1 MEQFP
6 QYIMPDRQS
15 GIFFVQNTFGL
26 KNTGNSSECR
36 RCGNQKNGCISGH
49 GTGDDGNSSG
59 NLQSPQK
66 SAPQIGTGKRKFGG
80 VESRNGK
87 QHNISTDFYHGFCAG
102 QERRVQKKEEAGC
115 ADGLG
120 NALSDSSGRYWCL
133 ARNPMGRIGRYRAA
147 KSFHEAAFAESPKTA
162 LI

>member
-102 QERRVQKKEEAGC
+102 QERRVQRKGRSGMCRRTGKC
-115 ADGLG
+115 TVRTLWSVLVPCQKPDGK
-120 NALSDSSGRYWCL
+120 NR
-133 ARNPMGRIGRYRAA
+133 
-147 KSFHEAAFAESPKTA
+147 KV
-162 LI
+162 